1 MTQKRTKSYYR
12 VEEVASYFSVSR
24 RTIRR
29 LVEEEKLQATKIR
42 GCLRIS
48 TEEISRYEQAI
59 LTADALEYKIS

>member
-59 LTADALEYKIS
+59 LTADALE

>member
-59 LTADALEYKIS
+59 LTADAVE

>member
-1 MTQKRTKSYYR
+1 MNQKRTKSYYR

-59 LTADALEYKIS
+59 LTADALE